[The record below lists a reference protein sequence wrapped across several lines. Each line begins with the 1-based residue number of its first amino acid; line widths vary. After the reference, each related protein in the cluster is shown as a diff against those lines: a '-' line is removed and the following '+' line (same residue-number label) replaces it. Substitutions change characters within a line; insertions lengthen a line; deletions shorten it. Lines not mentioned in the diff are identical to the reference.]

1 MRRLLLLLIIANSV
15 HAEVYK
21 CQLSA
26 KNIVYQSVP
35 CSGGSTNKNIVNI
48 EELTPQQ
55 KEEAEKRLKATQEE
69 RQALDKTAQEQQE
82 KAAAQRRE
90 EATQREITATR
101 QAAEAASQAAATAAR
116 QQTTIPYNPYPTII
130 SPPYSGYGYGYMPN
144 YQHHYPQHPNYQP
157 NVPSYN
163 TTPNPSFSP
172 YPSFSPQPY
181 PSFSPYPN
189 VVPYPTQPLPPN
201 VAPLSP
207 SR

>member
-1 MRRLLLLLIIANSV
+1 MRHLLGLLLIMTSSA

-26 KNIVYQSVP
+26 KNIVYQSIP
-35 CSGGSTNKNIVNI
+35 CSGDSTNKNIVDI
-48 EELTPQQ
+48 AKPTPEQVQ
-55 KEEAEKRLKATQEE
+55 EAQERLKATEAE
-69 RQALDKTAQEQQE
+69 RQALDKAAQEQQE
-82 KAAAQRRE
+82 KVATQRRE
-90 EATQREITATR
+90 EAIQREITATR
-101 QAAEAASQAAATAAR
+101 QAAEAASQAAAAAAR
-116 QQTTIPYNPYPTII
+116 QQTAIPYNPYPTVI
-130 SPPYSGYGYGYMPN
+130 SPPYSGYGYVPN
-144 YQHHYPQHPNYQP
+144 YPYHHPQHPIYQQ
-157 NVPSYN
+157 NIPSYN

-189 VVPYPTQPLPPN
+189 AAPYPTQPLPSN